1 MNTPC
6 ITYDNKLFILTH
18 DMTLHITHCLPDDSN
33 MDFQKMFSK
42 NINEKHYFLELAHM
56 ILTKLIS
63 DVPDGL
69 LFKLYVY
76 QIPSSMISQKFA
88 KDAFKILKPLILH
101 HEETRYTYER
111 YLAGKENILDGDE
124 EEEDDK
130 EETNEVVDK
139 EEEEKNKKEE
149 HPPRSIFDLSYS
161 DEEEYNER
169 KRIEEEKR

>member
-1 MNTPC
+1 MNTPS
-6 ITYDNKLFILTH
+6 ITYDNKIFIVTH

-42 NINEKHYFLELAHM
+42 NINEKYHFLELMH
-56 ILTKLIS
+56 IIFTKLIS

-76 QIPSSMISQKFA
+76 QIPSSMISEKFA

-101 HEETRYTYER
+101 HEETRYIYER
-111 YLAGKENILDGDE
+111 YLARKEIDDEDDEDE
-124 EEEDDK
+124 EVVVEEL
-130 EETNEVVDK
+130 
-139 EEEEKNKKEE
+139 KKEE

-161 DEEEYNER
+161 DDEQYNER
-169 KRIEEEKR
+169 KRIEQEKR

>member
-6 ITYDNKLFILTH
+6 ITYDNKLFIVTH
-18 DMTLHITHCLPDDSN
+18 DMTLHITHCLPNDSD

-63 DVPDGL
+63 DIPDGL

-111 YLAGKENILDGDE
+111 YLAGKENILEEDDE
-124 EEEDDK
+124 EEEEDDEEEEEDDDEEEDK

-139 EEEEKNKKEE
+139 DKEEEDEENKK
-149 HPPRSIFDLSYS
+149 PPRSLFDLS
-161 DEEEYNER
+161 EED
-169 KRIEEEKR
+169 